1 MDISSIE
8 QHMDRFGSR
17 IQLEYE
23 TQNYDGVR
31 IKTGTIS
38 GGPPHTVLLY
48 GMLWNWFSVE
58 IIVPDIVPVFIRTP
72 S

>member
-1 MDISSIE
+1 MLLLPE
-8 QHMDRFGSR
+8 
-17 IQLEYE
+17 E
-23 TQNYDGVR
+23 TTLNEPEALPITVR
-31 IKTGTIS
+31 ST
-38 GGPPHTVLLY
+38 GPPHTVLLY